1 MKRNPPVGTIWRT
14 LAGGLGHEPRISTH
28 SKDYNHRENGATVIS
43 QRTTFDELVIKNG
56 HAGESIHVE
65 HMGGR
70 VYFVGLGKEKRMVT
84 LEKNGTIS
92 VGEVYE

>member
-14 LAGGLGHEPRISTH
+14 LAGGMGREPLIAVQ
-28 SKDYNHRENGATVIS
+28 SKDHGGFERHVLPK
-43 QRTTFDELVIKNG
+43 RTTFDELVIRNG
-56 HAGESIHVE
+56 HGGESIHVE

-70 VYFVGLGKEKRMVT
+70 VYFVALGKEKRMVT